1 MPPNRTRPSRE
12 PLRVVS
18 EGGRRLRQWW
28 RRLGVSP
35 VSFCLDVPV
44 QLCRCLGVGAAPVQS
59 QPVTE
64 PPESEF
70 LFVSGFCTK
79 SFCCLLFVQLPFY
92 YDGFPVVRG
101 QLLYLVVRQTME
113 KQEGIMG
120 IISQWRTF
128 AWEHPAKALLL
139 TIIPLAF
146 LMLLGYTF
154 HSAVYDSAM
163 PGALAGTIIAL
174 YLALTLF
181 LGLTTPLT
189 VGSGRPCSGL
199 PRRRPC
205 CGLSHLWTT
214 TIP

>member
-1 MPPNRTRPSRE
+1 
-12 PLRVVS
+12 
-18 EGGRRLRQWW
+18 
-28 RRLGVSP
+28 
-35 VSFCLDVPV
+35 
-44 QLCRCLGVGAAPVQS
+44 
-59 QPVTE
+59 
-64 PPESEF
+64 
-70 LFVSGFCTK
+70 
-79 SFCCLLFVQLPFY
+79 
-92 YDGFPVVRG
+92 
-101 QLLYLVVRQTME
+101 
-113 KQEGIMG
+113 MG

-189 VGSGRPCSGL
+189 VGNVAPVLVYAAATMLWPLTPVDDYDSITYDSGWIGGIIYLVVISSCLICLFAYTGYLIGSPKGKR
-199 PRRRPC
+199 
-205 CGLSHLWTT
+205 
-214 TIP
+214 